1 MSADILPRRAK
12 GLRRGGWISVAFVAI
27 LLAFGGSF
35 FTYHAYCRWQ
45 GERAIREARSFLEN
59 NDAQNSILSLRT
71 ALRYCPHH
79 FEALRAIASLLESA
93 HSSEALAHRRTL
105 MDVQPQLLE
114 PKLAYART
122 ALLLDRPEEAGKVL
136 ERVKGANRKT
146 PQFLELR
153 AEFFL
158 ARGRADLALEAYREL
173 FEWHPENRR
182 AQVKLTALELQS
194 GLEQAHDAARAEMES
209 LANDDEF
216 GLIALR
222 ALTHDALRRQD
233 HAAALSW
240 SARACE
246 MPRAEF
252 SDRLQQLQAL
262 SAAKSAAYE
271 RGLIELERSAL
282 EHPEFTAQLGKWKLS
297 AAGPQSAAM
306 WLESAP
312 GRLRREP
319 AISLLLAECYS
330 ALARWSDL
338 ESLTSP
344 SGWQEFEAVRLA
356 LLSRAQARQGNL
368 KSSEQAWQLA
378 LAAAERQPTHLDRLL
393 LIAKADKRDVR
404 QVLWIIAEKDPRHIS
419 ARKELYQAYWYE
431 KNADGMLRMME
442 LVLKENP
449 GDRAARYNVAS
460 LLMATGR
467 QIQRAGRLAQEL
479 YEDDPDALAN
489 TALYAFALSLLG
501 NPKKGADML
510 DSRKDLERLSS
521 EGTAYY
527 TLVLSACGRVDEARR
542 LLGRIDRELLVPEL
556 RASLDRVFGTVS
568 ANTTAIHLI
577 QE

>member
-1 MSADILPRRAK
+1 MAL
-12 GLRRGGWISVAFVAI
+12 VAI
-27 LLAFGGSF
+27 LLALGGAF
-35 FTYHAYCRWQ
+35 FTYHVYCRWQ
-45 GERAIREARSFLEN
+45 GERAIAQARSFLEK
-59 NDAQNSILSLRT
+59 NDTQNSILSLRT
-71 ALRYCPHH
+71 ALRYRPQDV
-79 FEALRAIASLLESA
+79 EALRALASLLESA

-122 ALLLDRPEEAGKVL
+122 ALLFDKPEEAAKIL
-136 ERVKGANRKT
+136 ERIKGANRKT
-146 PQFLELR
+146 PQFLEFR
-153 AEFFL
+153 AELFL
-158 ARGRADLALEAYREL
+158 ARGRADLALEAYRDL

-182 AQVKLTALELQS
+182 AQVKLTALELQN
-194 GLEQAHDAARAEMES
+194 GLEESRDAARAEMES
-209 LANDDEF
+209 LASDEEF

-222 ALTHDALRRQD
+222 ALIHDAVRRQD
-233 HAAALSW
+233 YAAALSW

-262 SAAKSAAYE
+262 SAAKSAAYD
-271 RGLIELERSAL
+271 RWLIDLERSAL
-282 EHPEFTAQLGKWKLS
+282 EHAEFTVQLGKWKLS
-297 AAGPQSAAM
+297 AVGPQITAV
-306 WLESAP
+306 WLESVP
-312 GRLRREP
+312 DSLRREP
-319 AISLLLAECYS
+319 AISLLLAECYA
-330 ALARWSDL
+330 ALDRWNDL
-338 ESLTSP
+338 ESLTSS
-344 SGWQEFEAVRLA
+344 SGWGEFEAVRLA

-368 KSSEQAWQLA
+368 KSSEQTWQLA
-378 LAAAERQPTHLDRLL
+378 LATAERQPTHLDRLL
-393 LIAKADKRDVR
+393 VIAKADKRDVR

-431 KNADGMLRMME
+431 KNANGMLRMME

-449 GDRAARYNVAS
+449 NDRAARYNVAS

-501 NPKKGADML
+501 NPQKGADML

-527 TLVLSACGRVDEARR
+527 TLVLSTCGRVDEARR
-542 LLGRIDRELLVPEL
+542 LLGSIDRELLVPEL

-568 ANTTAIHLI
+568 ANSAI
-577 QE
+577 QSVKE